1 MRASWLLPV
10 RDGRPWLA
18 GCLASVLPE
27 CGPADE
33 VLVVDDGSSDAPEEL
48 LPPDPRVR
56 LLRQPPLGIAEALEH
71 GRAEARGAWLAR
83 IDVDDEVLPGR
94 LDAQLA
100 TLRQRPGLAALG
112 GRAEL
117 VGSGDFAGGPPAGMR
132 RYVAW
137 VNGLEDLHRAL
148 LVESPLFHPAV
159 TLRAAAVAEVG
170 GWRSGDLPE
179 DYDLWLRLRAAGWE
193 LDALPRA
200 VVRIRD
206 RPGRLTRSD
215 ARYRRAAF
223 RALKEDYVV
232 EQLLPGRE
240 RVVIWGAGK
249 AGRPWLRRLLAAGAQ
264 VPLVVDSFVRGERR
278 GRPVLGP
285 EALVGLEL
293 DLLLVAV
300 GARGA
305 RAHIRAELAR
315 LRPDLVEGRDWW
327 AVC

>member
-1 MRASWLLPV
+1 M
-10 RDGRPWLA
+10 RDGRRWLA
-18 GCLASVLPE
+18 GCLASVLAE
-27 CGPADE
+27 CHPADE
-33 VLVVDDGSSDAPEEL
+33 VLVVDDGSRDAPEEL
-48 LPPDPRVR
+48 LPPDPRIR
-56 LLRQPPLGIAEALEH
+56 LLRQAPLGIAEALEH

-94 LDAQLA
+94 LEAQLRVLGA
-100 TLRQRPGLAALG
+100 RPRLAALG

-117 VGSGDFAGGPPAGMR
+117 VGEGAFAEDPPAGMR
-132 RYVAW
+132 RYVDW
-137 VNGLEDLHRAL
+137 VNGLEDLHAAL

-159 TLRAAAVAEVG
+159 TLRAEAVAEVG
-170 GWRSGDLPE
+170 GWRGGDLPE

-193 LDALPRA
+193 LGALPRA

-215 ARYRRAAF
+215 PRYRRAAF
-223 RALKEDYVV
+223 RALKEDFVV
-232 EQLLPGRE
+232 DQLLPGRP
-240 RVVIWGAGK
+240 RVVLWGAGK
-249 AGRPWLRRLLAAGAQ
+249 AGRPWLRRLLAEGAR
-264 VPLVVDSFVRGERR
+264 VPLVVDPFVRGERR

-305 RAHIRAELAR
+305 RALIRQELAR
-315 LRPDLVEGRDWW
+315 LRPDLVEGQDWW